1 MNKPVIS
8 EADLHASVD
17 GQLPASAM
25 ADVEAWLSEH
35 PQDAERIAQYR
46 RHNAA
51 LQKAYD
57 DVLREPVPAR
67 LRALVEGATER
78 PPQRQRAALMRYAAV
93 LTWFVVGGVMGGIAG
108 WKIHDLQS
116 AKGDNARP
124 AASAVPAFARQ
135 AAIAHV
141 IYSPE
146 VRHPVEVG
154 ADQEAH
160 LVAWL
165 SKRLGTTLRVPHLG
179 ELGFSLVGGR
189 LLPGQLDDGAPV
201 AQFMYQESKGQ
212 RLTLYVRVDT
222 APARE
227 SAFRFAQEKNVR
239 VFYWVDQ
246 KLGYAL
252 SGEIEKAELLRV
264 ANAVYK
270 QLNP

>member
-8 EADLHASVD
+8 EADLHAGVD
-17 GQLPASAM
+17 GQLPASAL
-25 ADVEAWLSEH
+25 ADFDTWLREH
-35 PQDAERIAQYR
+35 PQDAERMTEYR
-46 RHNAA
+46 RQNTA
-51 LQKAYD
+51 LHETYD
-57 DVLREPVPAR
+57 DVLLEPVPAR
-67 LRALVEGATER
+67 LSALAQSAAAHQ
-78 PPQRQRAALMRYAAV
+78 PPRRSAFLRYAAV
-93 LTWFVVGGVMGGIAG
+93 LAWFAVGGVVGGMAG
-108 WKIHDLQS
+108 WKLNDLQYQKS
-116 AKGDNARP
+116 ARAGPP
-124 AASAVPAFARQ
+124 AAPSFARQ

-141 IYSPE
+141 VYSPE

-165 SKRLGTTLRVPHLG
+165 SKRLGTTLRVPQLG
-179 ELGFSLVGGR
+179 DQGYALVGGR
-189 LLPGQLDDGAPV
+189 LLPGQPDDRSPV
-201 AQFMYQESKGQ
+201 AQFMYQDGKGL
-212 RLTLYVRVDT
+212 RLTLYVRVD
-222 APARE
+222 AEAARE
-227 SAFRFAQEKNVR
+227 SAFRFSQEKNVR